1 MRAWARR
8 RHVGHGPPGHA
19 HAFGVVAASPRRAVP
34 GPFGGEALGDLGPL
48 EPALEA
54 VAAESRGHRPP
65 VRQGNPMAL
74 FSASRP
80 PTWGAG
86 ALRVSH
92 LAPVSE
98 APLREKPALL
108 EACRAKARPL
118 LAGRRALARV
128 AGSPMSRRLGWVGR
142 RGAAARHVRGD
153 GVARGTGARSGD
165 APLGERLPQR
175 PLFGPRVERGGRRLA
190 AQERRFLARFRT
202 PRHDVAARRVGDV
215 GGHGRARLVSRLRPR
230 EPDRR
235 AVPAYAAARQGDDV
249 RRADAHPRPQ
259 PRRRL
264 VAQGHATAVRE
275 DAPGLVPLA
284 RGGRHDRRL
293 PRRRRV
299 RQGEEQVGVRQ
310 LAPASEP
317 LEELAYTRVERVLAL
332 GGRVRIPRVE
342 ELDVLGRDVGEVR
355 DADAVDEHAEA
366 ANTRPEHVE
375 RRPLPAL
382 RPLHREE
389 RADLGRA
396 PSRQPVE
403 ERFPGDDGP
412 AEIVR
417 DALVALLQ
425 EYHGPAAAREVA
437 AR

>member
-1 MRAWARR
+1 M
-8 RHVGHGPPGHA
+8 
-19 HAFGVVAASPRRAVP
+19 
-34 GPFGGEALGDLGPL
+34 E
-48 EPALEA
+48 
-54 VAAESRGHRPP
+54 
-65 VRQGNPMAL
+65 
-74 FSASRP
+74 
-80 PTWGAG
+80 
-86 ALRVSH
+86 
-92 LAPVSE
+92 
-98 APLREKPALL
+98 
-108 EACRAKARPL
+108 
-118 LAGRRALARV
+118 
-128 AGSPMSRRLGWVGR
+128 
-142 RGAAARHVRGD
+142 
-153 GVARGTGARSGD
+153 ARSGD
-165 APLGERLPQR
+165 APVGERLPQR
-175 PLFGPRVERGGRRLA
+175 PLCGPRVERGERRLA
-190 AQERRFLARFRT
+190 AQEHRFLARFRT
-202 PRHDVAARRVGDV
+202 LRHDVAVHRVGDV
-215 GGHGRARLVSRLRPR
+215 GGHGKIHLVSRLRLH

-249 RRADAHPRPQ
+249 RRADAHPQPQ
-259 PRRRL
+259 LQHRL
-264 VAQGHATAVRE
+264 VAQGHATAICE
-275 DAPGLVPLA
+275 DALELVLLV
-284 RGGRHDRRL
+284 RGERHNRRL

-417 DALVALLQ
+417 DALVALPRG
-425 EYHGPAAAREVA
+425 YHGPAAAREVA
-437 AR
+437 ARRRAPSTPATRGRPAGRRADRWRPWTGTASCRGGRPRGWRFASGRARGARPPGRRRGRGRPRARCPRRRRLGRREGPRRSPGRRGPGNGPSSAPWRRPSARARA

>member
-1 MRAWARR
+1 
-8 RHVGHGPPGHA
+8 
-19 HAFGVVAASPRRAVP
+19 
-34 GPFGGEALGDLGPL
+34 
-48 EPALEA
+48 
-54 VAAESRGHRPP
+54 
-65 VRQGNPMAL
+65 
-74 FSASRP
+74 
-80 PTWGAG
+80 
-86 ALRVSH
+86 
-92 LAPVSE
+92 
-98 APLREKPALL
+98 
-108 EACRAKARPL
+108 
-118 LAGRRALARV
+118 
-128 AGSPMSRRLGWVGR
+128 MSQRLGYLGR
-142 RGAAARHVRGD
+142 RGPAPKHVRGE
-153 GVARGTGARSGD
+153 GLAQGTGARSGD
-165 APLGERLPQR
+165 APVGERLPQR
-175 PLFGPRVERGGRRLA
+175 PLCGPRVERGERRLA
-190 AQERRFLARFRT
+190 AQEHRFLARFRT

-215 GGHGRARLVSRLRPR
+215 GGHGKIHLVSRLRPR

-249 RRADAHPRPQ
+249 RRADAHPQPQ

-275 DAPGLVPLA
+275 GAPGLVLLV
-284 RGGRHDRRL
+284 RGGRRDRRL

-317 LEELAYTRVERVLAL
+317 PGELAHARVGRPPAL
-332 GGRVRIPRVE
+332 GGRVRVPRVE
-342 ELDVLGRDVGEVR
+342 EPGVLGRDVGEVR

-366 ANTRPEHVE
+366 ANTRPERAG

-382 RPLHREE
+382 RPPRREE

-403 ERFPGDDGP
+403 GRFPGDDGP

-417 DALVALLQ
+417 DALVALPRG
-425 EYHGPAAAREVA
+425 YHGPAAAREAA